1 MKSAEIRESFL
12 GYFEKHDHRRV
23 QSSSLVPIDDP
34 TLLFSNAGMNQFKA
48 VFTGHEQRPY
58 KRATSSQKCIRAGGK
73 HNDLENVGETARH
86 HTFFE
91 MLGNFSFG
99 DYFKAEAIEFAWE
112 WSTKYIGLPADRLW
126 VSIFEDDDEAFEL
139 WEKIVPELKGR
150 VLRFNEKENYWSMGD
165 IGPNGPCSELH
176 FDRGEKYGTGP
187 DDVVNGETDRFV
199 EIYNLVFM
207 QFNKDEAGNVAP
219 LPKPSVDTGAG
230 LERIAC
236 ILQNGETN
244 YETDLFMPI
253 IHATEELTGQ
263 KYSDKSSK
271 LSFRVIAD
279 HIRALTFAFSD
290 GAVPSND
297 GRGYVLRRILRRAA
311 RHGRILGVTEPF
323 IYKLTD
329 TVADNMGDAYPELKT
344 RLPQVTELIKS
355 EEEKFNQTL
364 DTGLSLFSNVA
375 RRIESQG
382 SDTIPGEDVF
392 TLYDTYG
399 FPVDLTEVMARE
411 RNLHVDMAG
420 FEKCMEEQKQ
430 RSKDARGSVNFVVTS
445 YDAETEF
452 AGYDD
457 AWKLPV
463 KVLSVKSRDDGSFE
477 VLLDRTPFYAES
489 GGQIGDTG
497 VLEADGLR
505 FEVTDTQKAGEAILH
520 IGKNA
525 QGDIN
530 DFVNKE
536 ITAIV
541 DGDRQKATQRNHTAT
556 HLLHKAL
563 REVLGEHVQQAGSMV
578 APDRFRFDFSHFKAV
593 TDDEIR
599 EIERRVNR
607 MILQDYPVNWDV
619 MPIEEAKE
627 AGAMALFGEKYGD
640 EVRMVQIG
648 DGVSRE
654 LCGGT
659 HVHRTGEIGMMVITQ
674 ETAIAAGMRRM
685 EAVTGEGAYNL
696 TADYRA
702 NLTQLANMLKV
713 TPEDIAERVEGLSRK
728 LKEQQKELKK
738 ARQSEGDQK
747 IKEHLGDLK
756 QKGDFFYRVAEV
768 ENRGEAQQYL
778 DNVKA
783 DKRAIVIGLKQ
794 DSSYFVTV
802 SGTAAKSGKSAKEV
816 IARFN
821 EAFSGRGGGKDTF
834 AQGGT
839 KENFTLKDLEKVLA
853 DAL

>member
-12 GYFEKHDHRRV
+12 SYFEKHDHRRV
-23 QSSSLVPIDDP
+23 QSSSLVPIDDS
-34 TLLFSNAGMNQFKA
+34 TLLFANAGMNQFKA
-48 VFTGHEQRPY
+48 VFTGQEKRPY
-58 KRATSSQKCIRAGGK
+58 SRATSSQKCIRAGGK

-99 DYFKAEAIEFAWE
+99 DYFKEEAIRFAWE
-112 WSTKYIGLPADRLW
+112 WSTKYAGLSADRLW
-126 VSIFEDDDEAFEL
+126 ATVYEDDDEAYKL
-139 WEKIVPELKGR
+139 WEKIVPEIKGR
-150 VLRFNEKENYWSMGD
+150 VLRFDEKENYWSMGD
-165 IGPNGPCSELH
+165 VGPNGPCSELH
-176 FDRGEKYGTGP
+176 YDRGEKYGTGP
-187 DDVVNGETDRFV
+187 NDVVNGETDRFI

-207 QFNKDEAGNVAP
+207 QFNKDEKGIVSP

-236 ILQNGETN
+236 VLQQTETN

-253 IHATEELTGQ
+253 IRATEELTRRR
-263 KYSDKSSK
+263 YSDESSTV
-271 LSFRVIAD
+271 SFRVIAD

-311 RHGRILGVTEPF
+311 RHGRLLGVAEPF

-329 TVADNMGDAYPELKT
+329 VVSDVMGHAYPELKA

-364 DTGLSLFSNVA
+364 DTGLSLFSDVA
-375 RRIESQG
+375 KKVESQG
-382 SDTIPGEDVF
+382 GDTIPGEDVF

-411 RNLHVDMAG
+411 RDLKVDMSG
-420 FEKCMEEQKQ
+420 FEKCMAEQKK
-430 RSKDARGSVNFVVTS
+430 RSKDARGEVTFSVES

-457 AWKLPV
+457 RWRLEATV
-463 KVLSVKSRDDGSFE
+463 ISVNPREDGGYE
-477 VLLDRTPFYAES
+477 VLLDRTPFYAEA
-489 GGQIGDTG
+489 GGQVGDTG
-497 VLEADGLR
+497 TLCAEGLE
-505 FEVTDTQKAGEAILH
+505 FEVQDTQKAGEAILH
-520 IGKNA
+520 IGRNVK
-525 QGDIN
+525 GDIN
-530 DFVNKE
+530 DFVNKKIE
-536 ITAIV
+536 ADV
-541 DGDRQKATQRNHTAT
+541 DGERQKSTQRNHTAT

-563 REVLGEHVQQAGSMV
+563 REVLGEHVQQAGSLV
-578 APDRFRFDFSHFKAV
+578 APDRFRFDFSHFKA
-593 TDDEIR
+593 TTEEQIH

-607 MILQDYPVNWDV
+607 MILQDYPVGWSI
-619 MPIEEAKE
+619 MSIEKAKE
-627 AGAMALFGEKYGD
+627 SGAMALFGEKYGD
-640 EVRMVQIG
+640 EVRVVQIG

-659 HVHRTGEIGMMVITQ
+659 HVSRTGEIGMMVITQ

-685 EAVTGEGAYNL
+685 EAVTGEGAYDL
-696 TADYRA
+696 AADYRA
-702 NLTQLANMLKV
+702 NLNRVANMLKV
-713 TPEDIAERVEGLSRK
+713 APEEIAERVENLSKK
-728 LKEQQKELKK
+728 LKEQQKELKRT
-738 ARQSEGDQK
+738 RQSEGDQK
-747 IKEHLGDLK
+747 IKQHLSDLR

-768 ENRGEAQQYL
+768 EDRGEAQQYL
-778 DNVKA
+778 DNVKS

-794 DSSYFVTV
+794 NSSYFVTA
-802 SGTAAKSGKSAKEV
+802 SRAAIGEGKGAKEV

-853 DAL
+853 EAL